1 MAAGRAGLY
10 RKQVSDECRYD
21 PSLMHP
27 ISVIAERLGIPEDL
41 LEPYGRHTAKIRLEV
56 LERFPKRRG
65 KLVLITAI
73 TPTTSGEGKT
83 VTTIGLTQGLVKRG
97 HNAVAA
103 LREPSLGPVFG
114 QKGGATG
121 GGKASLAPLDKINLH
136 FNGDFHAITAAHN
149 LLAALLD
156 THLHFGNE
164 LGIDP
169 KEILW
174 PRAIDMN
181 DRSLRQMAIGLGGR
195 SNGPARETG
204 FVITAASEIMA
215 ILALADSRSD
225 LRRRLGEIV
234 VGFSYAGTPVRAT
247 DLKAVGPMMVLLND
261 ALLPN
266 LVQTTEGAPAIVHC
280 GPFANIAH
288 GTSSVLAQRIGLHL
302 SDYVVNE
309 TGFAAD
315 LGAEKFFDL
324 VMPMC
329 GHVPSVAVVIV
340 TLKALRAQ
348 GGAADGPVDSGFAN
362 LKRHLENLKRWGVPA
377 VVALNRFPTD
387 TEADL
392 ELVRAYCASLGV
404 DAAFSEGYA
413 RGGDGMVELADKV
426 VAAANASNTGD
437 VKPLYDSSAPLE
449 AKIREV
455 ATKVYGADGVSL
467 KPAAR
472 ARLQQ
477 FEKHGYGRLP
487 ICIAKTQYSFTDDA
501 KAMGAPSGWTLTIT
515 DATLSAGAGFV
526 VAIAGSMMLMP
537 GLGKTPQAHK
547 LDVDDNGAVVGMDY

>member
-1 MAAGRAGLY
+1 MR
-10 RKQVSDECRYD
+10 
-21 PSLMHP
+21 P
-27 ISVIAERLGIPEDL
+27 IADVARDLGIPEEL
-41 LEPYGRHTAKIRLEV
+41 LEPYGRYTAKIRLDLLDHV
-56 LERFPKRRG
+56 PTRRG
-65 KLVLITAI
+65 KLILITAI

-97 HNAVAA
+97 HRAVAA

-121 GGKASLAPLDKINLH
+121 GGKASLAPLEKINLH
-136 FNGDFHAITAAHN
+136 FNGDFHAITSAHN
-149 LLAALLD
+149 LLAALID
-156 THLHFGNE
+156 THLHFGND
-164 LGIDP
+164 LGLDV
-169 KEILW
+169 KEVLW
-174 PRAIDMN
+174 PRAMDMN
-181 DRSLRQMAIGLGGR
+181 DRALRQIATGMGGR
-195 SNGPARETG
+195 GNGPARESG

-215 ILALADSRSD
+215 ILALAESRAD

-234 VGFSYAGTPVRAT
+234 VGFTHGGQPVRAA

-288 GTSSVLAQRIGLHL
+288 GTSSVLAQRMGLHL
-302 SDYVVNE
+302 ADYVVNE

-348 GGAADGPVDSGFAN
+348 GGSTDGTGPVERGFPNLQRHLAN
-362 LKRHLENLKRWGVPA
+362 LQAWGVPA
-377 VVALNRFPTD
+377 VVALNRFPSD
-387 TEADL
+387 SDDDL
-392 ELVRAYCASLGV
+392 ERVRAYCISLGAG
-404 DAAFSEGYA
+404 AALSEGYA
-413 RGGDGMVELADKV
+413 RGGDGMTDLADQV
-426 VAAANASNTGD
+426 VQAASASNPET
-437 VKPLYDSSAPLE
+437 VRPLYDDRMSLE
-449 AKIREV
+449 DKIQTI
-455 ATKVYGADGVSL
+455 ATRVYGADGVSL
-467 KPAAR
+467 KAAAR

-477 FEKHGYGRLP
+477 FTRLGYGGLP
-487 ICIAKTQYSFTDDA
+487 VCIAKTQYSFTDDP
-501 KAMGAPSGWTLTIT
+501 KALGAPSGWTLNIT

-526 VAIAGSMMLMP
+526 VAVAGSMMLMP
-537 GLGKTPQAHK
+537 GLGKTPQAQR
-547 LDVDDNGAVVGMDY
+547 LDVDEQGHITGMEY

>member
-1 MAAGRAGLY
+1 MQTITAVAAN
-10 RKQVSDECRYD
+10 
-21 PSLMHP
+21 
-27 ISVIAERLGIPEDL
+27 LGIPEDL
-41 LEPYGRHTAKIRLEV
+41 LEPYGRYTAKIRLE
-56 LERFPKRRG
+56 LLDRFKKPRG

-97 HNAVAA
+97 HRAVAA

-136 FNGDFHAITAAHN
+136 FNGDFHAITSANN
-149 LLAALLD
+149 LLSALID

-169 KEILW
+169 KEVLW
-174 PRAIDMN
+174 PRALDMN
-181 DRSLRQMAIGLGGR
+181 DRALRQIATGLGGR

-215 ILALADSRSD
+215 ILALAESRAD

-234 VGFSYAGTPVRAT
+234 VGFTYAGKPVRAA

-288 GTSSVLAQRIGLHL
+288 GTSSVLAQRMGLHL
-302 SDYVVNE
+302 ADYVVNE

-315 LGAEKFFDL
+315 LGAEKFFDI
-324 VMPMC
+324 VMRMS

-348 GGAADGPVDSGFAN
+348 GGSTDNTGPIERGFPN
-362 LKRHLENLKRWGVPA
+362 LQRHLENLSRWGVPA
-377 VVALNRFPTD
+377 VVALNRFPAD
-387 TEADL
+387 PEDDL
-392 ELVRAYCASLGV
+392 ERVRAYCLSLGAE
-404 DAAFSEGYA
+404 AALSEGYA
-413 RGGDGMVELADKV
+413 RGGDGMTDLADEV
-426 VAAANASNTGD
+426 VAAAAASNPKRVT
-437 VKPLYDSSAPLE
+437 PLYDLDLPLD
-449 AKIREV
+449 AKIREI
-455 ATKVYGADGVSL
+455 ATKVYGADGVSI
-467 KPAAR
+467 KAAAR
-472 ARLQQ
+472 TRLAQ
-477 FEKHGYGRLP
+477 FEKLGYGKLP
-487 ICIAKTQYSFTDDA
+487 VCVAKTQYSFSDDP
-501 KAMGAPSGWTLTIT
+501 KLMGAPTAWTLNIT

-526 VAIAGSMMLMP
+526 VAVAGSMMLMP
-537 GLGKTPQAHK
+537 GLGKAPQAQK
-547 LDVDDNGAVVGMDY
+547 LDVDDKGNVVGMDY

>member
-1 MAAGRAGLY
+1 LPNGLASPKTCSS
-10 RKQVSDECRYD
+10 RTD
-21 PSLMHP
+21 
-27 ISVIAERLGIPEDL
+27 AIPQRS
-41 LEPYGRHTAKIRLEV
+41 GSSV
-56 LERFPKRRG
+56 LERFPQRRG

-181 DRSLRQMAIGLGGR
+181 DRSLRQIAIGMGGR

-234 VGFSYAGTPVRAT
+234 VGFTYAGTPVRAT

-288 GTSSVLAQRIGLHL
+288 GTSSVLAQRIGPAPVGLRRQRNGLCRRPRRREVLRPGHADVRPRPVSRGRDRDAQGAAGPGRRAGRPGRIGL
-302 SDYVVNE
+302 SE
-309 TGFAAD
+309 PEAASREPQA
-315 LGAEKFFDL
+315 LGRA
-324 VMPMC
+324 
-329 GHVPSVAVVIV
+329 GGR
-340 TLKALRAQ
+340 RAQ
-348 GGAADGPVDSGFAN
+348 SVSQRCRSGS
-362 LKRHLENLKRWGVPA
+362 R
-377 VVALNRFPTD
+377 
-387 TEADL
+387 
-392 ELVRAYCASLGV
+392 
-404 DAAFSEGYA
+404 
-413 RGGDGMVELADKV
+413 
-426 VAAANASNTGD
+426 
-437 VKPLYDSSAPLE
+437 
-449 AKIREV
+449 
-455 ATKVYGADGVSL
+455 
-467 KPAAR
+467 AR
-472 ARLQQ
+472 ARLLRVARRRGGV
-477 FEKHGYGRLP
+477 FRGVRERRRWDGR
-487 ICIAKTQYSFTDDA
+487 SR
-501 KAMGAPSGWTLTIT
+501 
-515 DATLSAGAGFV
+515 
-526 VAIAGSMMLMP
+526 
-537 GLGKTPQAHK
+537 
-547 LDVDDNGAVVGMDY
+547 